1 MADGGNGIVRRSLE
15 DLAAARARGL
25 GRKVLG
31 LLERWSADDE
41 PIGGDVGSIMTRGVA
56 SCAGTDTLHRAAQIM
71 WERDCGA
78 VPVVD
83 AEGRAVGVVTDRDLC
98 MAAYTRGRP
107 LSAVSVSSM
116 LTGRLHTCFA
126 STSLDEAIARMAAHR
141 VRRLVVVEPGNQRL
155 VGMLALADVARHL
168 EGLGGS
174 QRRASARLASLL
186 AALSTPGPSSPA
198 TAGQRAAAERGGV
211 AAE

>member
-1 MADGGNGIVRRSLE
+1 MAGDSNGIVKRSLE
-15 DLAAARARGL
+15 EAAAARARGL

-31 LLERWSADDE
+31 LLERWSSEDE
-41 PIGGDVGSIMTRGVA
+41 PLGGEVGSIMTRSVA
-56 SCAGTDTLHRAAQIM
+56 SCSGADTLNRAAQIM

-83 AEGRAVGVVTDRDLC
+83 AEGRAVGLVTDRDLC

-116 LTGRLHTCFA
+116 LAGRLHTCFA
-126 STSLDEAIARMAAHR
+126 STSLDEAMDRMAAHG
-141 VRRLVVVEPGNQRL
+141 VRRLVVVEPGSQRL

-168 EGLGGS
+168 TALGAS
-174 QRRASARLASLL
+174 DRRASARLAALL
-186 AALSTPGPSSPA
+186 AALSEPRASSPA
-198 TAGQRAAAERGGV
+198 PAGQRSAKERGV